1 MDENMNPD
9 INVNLQ
15 NVDQQENE
23 TPSVEDS
30 IKELQSKFDK
40 INREKSDT
48 IKNLTAE
55 LEALKRKSMTKEQRE
70 AEDLKNKS
78 LELENL
84 KNELAYR
91 DMLVAVEHSLVEN
104 ELPTGLR
111 VLFEK
116 ESDELTIE
124 EKVNKLATVF
134 KAELQKGIKD
144 SIPAKTPGANST
156 EVQTKTIND
165 IFKSKRRTK

>member
-1 MDENMNPD
+1 MEENMNPD
-9 INVNLQ
+9 L
-15 NVDQQENE
+15 NVDQQEENQD
-23 TPSVEDS
+23 TQPSVEDS

-48 IKNLTAE
+48 IKSLTAE

-70 AEDLKNKS
+70 QADLESKTK
-78 LELENL
+78 ELEEL

-91 DMLVAVEHSLVEN
+91 DMLVNVEKSLVEN
-104 ELPTGLR
+104 ELPLGLK

-116 ESDELTIE
+116 DSEELTIE
-124 EKVNKLATVF
+124 QKVSKLSEVF
-134 KAELQKGIKD
+134 KLELQKGIKD
-144 SIPAKTPGANST
+144 SIPAKTPGANINT
-156 EVQTKTIND
+156 ETQSIND